1 MAAADYNAVVQQLYV
16 SYFGR
21 PADYYGLQNFEA
33 QLNALGAPTT
43 VTDLNTAVQADP
55 TSALAKLVNSFSS
68 APESVAL
75 YGTGTDIISISKFVN
90 AIYNNVLNRDADTDG
105 GTFWINEIVSGR
117 LSKANAALAITQ
129 GAMANTSAQG
139 LLDAVTVSN
148 KAAVADDFTKSLDS
162 IAKINSYSG
171 DTAAGVARD
180 LLGTVD
186 NTTNLTTEHAAV
198 VDAINGLIP
207 VVVVNTVLTTGT
219 DNFVGTSANDVISA
233 SLHGTDPTLTAFD
246 TIDGGVGTNTLN
258 INDFATTGTTNP
270 LNGVSIKNIQNLN
283 VQSQTAVS
291 VDSSTVAGV
300 TKLSVSAVGA
310 ETVAAATTT
319 AVTANASA
327 VAGNN
332 VTVSGG
338 SSITANVAGVTG
350 LGTIAI
356 GSATTAGAI
365 VATVSDAAPGSA
377 NSTGSAINVTG
388 GTTVTVT
395 QNIAAATSTVNVDPT
410 LSGTAF
416 AATGGAINVKG
427 GAATTSVTV
436 NQTAAVDAVAG
447 RTGVTAVAGVT
458 EKSTVTWNGFAT
470 AVVGSQ
476 SIGGATVTSDG
487 STTFTAAQVAAVA
500 AGGTVTGLSLTAPT
514 LWTITAGTTPGQS
527 VFTSVSANT
536 SVADITGAGATGSG
550 TAPTVSSTTQGV
562 TTVVGVAAVTAV
574 GGVVNGDVTITDVN
588 SANTD
593 GTKASTITS
602 VTLNNF
608 ANATV
613 STNALSTLSLTNG
626 SGTVTVNDN
635 LATTKATALAL
646 TVNGVDSTLVDSK
659 VQTLNITST
668 GAASDLV
675 VTGAA
680 VKAITVAGDK
690 ALDLTGST
698 VANATSITSSN
709 TAGVTVTLNAAETG
723 SFTAGNNVVT
733 LAANATKAVTFG
745 AGDDTVVVSTL
756 NGATI
761 AGGAGNNTLQMSGTD
776 AATASGVAQF
786 AAGFTGFNRLAITTP
801 GSATIDANAL
811 GGFNYVTTSGA
822 TALTINSLTSGA
834 TLALTDAGT
843 AYAAN
848 LTGSLAATNDVLNVR
863 LSGEGATSFGTVTA
877 NNVET
882 INVVA
887 TDTADT
893 LNGTSNAQLTIANSD
908 VKTIAV
914 SGTSHTSLTAAS
926 TALTS
931 FDASGLVVAGAG
943 AAGTGISFTTG
954 VLAAST
960 TGAVATIKGSAN
972 GGDVIDASA
981 SLKGVT
987 ITETKGVNTIK
998 GSATVASTLT
1008 GGTGADTIV
1017 GGSGKD
1023 VIVGGGGA
1031 DKITGGAGADSI
1043 TISGNT
1049 STIIQ
1054 GANHSGTNA
1063 TLNTATSELTATF
1076 DVIKGVTAGTKIDLS
1091 GISTTLAIGSG
1102 DLAATNLAGVTGH
1115 VVFAAGTF
1123 DAANGIFAYG
1133 AAGAD
1138 TVVTYDVAGHFE
1150 SIVLVGYHA
1159 ASTTA
1164 IASGIVTLA

>member
-43 VTDLNTAVQADP
+43 VAEINSAVQADP
-55 TSALAKLVNSFSS
+55 TSALAKLVNSFNS

-139 LLDAVTVSN
+139 LLDAQTVSN
-148 KAAVADDFTKSLDS
+148 KAAVADDFTKSLDT

-186 NTTNLTTEHAAV
+186 YTTNLTTEHAAV
-198 VDAINGLIP
+198 VDAITGLIP
-207 VVVVNTVLTTGT
+207 VVVVNTALTTGT
-219 DNFVGTSANDVISA
+219 DNFVGTSANDVITA
-233 SLHGTDPTLTAFD
+233 SFNNGTATTLTAFD
-246 TIDGGVGTNTLN
+246 TIDGGVGVNTLT
-258 INDFATTGTTNP
+258 INDFSVVAGTVTP
-270 LNGVSIKNIQNLN
+270 LTGVSIKNIQNLN
-283 VQSQTAVS
+283 IQSQEGVIA
-291 VDSSTVAGV
+291 DSSAIAGV
-300 TKLSVSAVGA
+300 TKLTVSAAGT
-310 ETVAAATTT
+310 ETITAAATT
-319 AVTANASA
+319 AVVANNSA
-327 VAGNN
+327 LVAA
-332 VTVSGG
+332 TVSVTGG
-338 SSITANVAGVTG
+338 SSITANIAGVTTG
-350 LGTIAI
+350 GAVNI
-356 GSATTAGAI
+356 GSAATAGAI
-365 VATVSDAAPGSA
+365 VATVSDNNTTAADV
-377 NSTGSAINVTG
+377 TGSTITVKG

-395 QNIAAATSTVNVDPT
+395 QNIAAATSNT
-410 LSGTAF
+410 TAGYT
-416 AATGGAINVKG
+416 ATGGNVVVNG
-427 GAATTSVTV
+427 GAATTAVTV
-436 NQTAAVDAVAG
+436 NQSEEVAAV
-447 RTGVTAVAGVT
+447 RGVTAVT
-458 EKSTVTWNGFAT
+458 EHSTVTWMAFSAAGT
-470 AVVGSQ
+470 Q
-476 SIGGATVTSDG
+476 TIGGVTVTATG
-487 STTFTAAQVAAVA
+487 AFTDAQVAQV
-500 AGGTVTGLSLTAPT
+500 AGGGAAIAGLTVTGNTGA
-514 LWTITAGTTPGQS
+514 WTVGAASTNTT
-527 VFTSVSANT
+527 VFTST
-536 SVADITGAGATGSG
+536 TAGANVTDLAATGTFTG
-550 TAPTVSSTTQGV
+550 GGAAPTSAGKVEGVS
-562 TTVVGVAAVTAV
+562 AVTAV
-574 GGVVNGDVTITDVN
+574 GGIADGAVTITDVN

-608 ANATV
+608 ASATV
-613 STNALSTLSLTNG
+613 NTNALSTLSLTNG

-659 VQTLNITST
+659 VQTLNITAT

-709 TAGVTVTLNAAETG
+709 TAGVTVALNVAETG

-733 LAANATKAVTFG
+733 LAAAATKAVTFG
-745 AGDDTVVVSTL
+745 GGDDTVIVSTL
-756 NGATI
+756 NGATV
-761 AGGAGNNTLQMSGTD
+761 AGGAGVNTLQMSGTD

-786 AAGFTGFNRLAITTP
+786 AAGFTGFSRLAITTP

-811 GGFNYVTTSGA
+811 GGFNYVTTAGA

-834 TLALTDAGT
+834 TLALTGAAAGGT
-843 AYAAN
+843 YTTN

-863 LSGEGATSFGTVTA
+863 LSGSGATDFGAVTA
-877 NNVET
+877 ANVET

-887 TDTADT
+887 TDTAT
-893 LNGTSNAQLTIANSD
+893 TPAGTSAATLSITGND

-914 SGTSHTSLTAAS
+914 SGTSHTVLTAGS

-931 FDASGLVVAGAG
+931 FDASGLVVAGSG

-954 VLAAST
+954 ALVASSAT
-960 TGAVATIKGSAN
+960 PAVVATIKGSAN
-972 GGDVIDASA
+972 GGDVINAAA

-987 ITETKGVNTIK
+987 ITEVKGTNSIT
-998 GSATVASTLT
+998 GSSTVASTLT
-1008 GGTGADTIV
+1008 GGTGNDTIV

-1054 GANHSGTNA
+1054 GSGHSGTNA

-1091 GISTTLAIGSG
+1091 SFGGGLTIGSG

-1115 VVFAAGTF
+1115 VVFASGTF

-1164 IASGIVTLA
+1164 ISGAGVITLA